1 MDIEKVFESL
11 DPYFLIS
18 SLEKY
23 GFVQSFVLC
32 VQILL
37 KDQEMCVI
45 NGGKTTKYFMLGRG
59 AFQSD
64 PILAFLFCLSVRD
77 LIYSYKDKIWNWITD
92 NL

>member
-1 MDIEKVFESL
+1 MDIEKAFESL

-37 KDQEMCVI
+37 KDQEMRII
-45 NGGKTTKYFMLGRG
+45 NGGKTTKYFVLGRG
-59 AFQSD
+59 ASQGD
-64 PILAFLFCLSVRD
+64 PILAF
-77 LIYSYKDKIWNWITD
+77 
-92 NL
+92 